1 MVFSDSDVYKWL
13 EAALCLPFIDN
24 DDKQLK
30 EKIDTIQEIRDATDG
45 YINTYLL

>member
-13 EAALCLPFIDN
+13 EAASYALLFIDN

-30 EKIDTIQEIRDATDG
+30 EKNR
-45 YINTYLL
+45 